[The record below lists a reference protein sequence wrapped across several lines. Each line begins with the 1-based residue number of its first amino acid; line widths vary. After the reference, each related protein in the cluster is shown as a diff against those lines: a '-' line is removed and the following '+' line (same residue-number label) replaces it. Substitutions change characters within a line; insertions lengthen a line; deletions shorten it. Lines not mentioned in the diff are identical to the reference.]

1 MTSEQVGWSSRP
13 GAVGA
18 WAALAAFGTY
28 FCMYAFRKPF
38 TAAGFA
44 AEPELFGVGFKSLLV
59 TTQVLGYALSKV
71 IGIRFISELPPGR
84 RALWLLALIGGAEAA
99 LVGFAVTPAPW
110 RFAWLFANGLCLG
123 MVFGLVL
130 GFLEGRRLTEALSAG
145 LCTSFIV
152 ADGATKSVGADLLAR
167 GISEAWMPAAAGALF
182 FPPLILFLAM
192 LTRVP
197 PPTPSDIALRAERA
211 PMSASDR
218 HDFFRRY
225 QPGLTL
231 LMLMYLLVTLLRSV
245 RADFAPEIWKGL
257 GVSAP
262 PELFTRSELLVA
274 LGILLLNGSV
284 VWIRDNRTA
293 FFTGL
298 ALSALGAVI
307 VALAAL
313 GHQWNILPPL
323 WFMVLVG
330 LGLYLPYI
338 AVHTTLFERLL
349 AMTRERGNIGFLMY
363 VADSSGYVG
372 YVGLMLSRGRLTA
385 SADSTEFF
393 ITLCWGVA
401 IGSLALLIPA
411 WRSFATHPD
420 LQSSPAPETP
430 APASA

>member
-1 MTSEQVGWSSRP
+1 MSSEQGRWSERP
-13 GAVGA
+13 GTVGA

-44 AEPELFGVGFKSLLV
+44 SEPEIFGVGFKSLLV
-59 TTQVLGYALSKV
+59 STQVLGYALSKV
-71 IGIRFISELPPGR
+71 IGIRFISELPSGR

-182 FPPLILFLAM
+182 FPPLLVFLAM

-218 HDFFRRY
+218 RDFFLRY

-284 VWIRDNRTA
+284 AWIRDNRTA

-298 ALSALGAVI
+298 GLSAVGAI
-307 VALAAL
+307 TVAVAAL
-313 GHQWNILPPL
+313 GHQLNLLPPL
-323 WFMVLVG
+323 GFMVLVG

-385 SADSTEFF
+385 SADLTEFF

-420 LQSSPAPETP
+420 LQVNPAPETP
-430 APASA
+430 AAASA